1 MFAEVNSEQIG
12 SGNDINKVIRLG
24 CNVLCHNIGVSIFNS
39 VITLLRLNT
48 ITFLAYNF
56 SSKVFENKL

>member
-24 CNVLCHNIGVSIFNS
+24 CNVLCHNISISSFNS
-39 VITLLRLNT
+39 ITQVDNNINTHVFLNMY
-48 ITFLAYNF
+48 L
-56 SSKVFENKL
+56 